1 MLRKKA
7 WATFLILATLL
18 LICAGCLSA
27 GSVSPYR
34 GRYTYDI
41 SLISEVSF
49 VWSDSDG
56 TISMLEPLEPDQY
69 VSFFQSFSQLDHGIY
84 WNDPETE
91 VTGSAV
97 LITFH
102 NGDYHLINHYC
113 SIRSIDGKADY
124 TLEYYGYDEFTVFWQ
139 QYCSQDYI
147 LP

>member
-1 MLRKKA
+1 MSRRYS
-7 WATFLILATLL
+7 WIPTLILAALL
-18 LICAGCLSA
+18 LFFMGCY
-27 GSVSPYR
+27 SPYR

-41 SLISEVSF
+41 SLVSEVSF
-49 VWSDSDG
+49 VSADSDG
-56 TISMLEPLEPDQY
+56 TIVETESLDPNQNS
-69 VSFFQSFSQLDHGIY
+69 SFFHSFYQLQRCEY
-84 WNDPETE
+84 WDDPATT

-97 LITFH
+97 LITFQ
-102 NGDYHLINHYC
+102 NGDFHLINHYC